1 MLEGSGSFIVQII
14 PLSCTAVYTTRN
26 KCTLYNLFNRSKMR
40 IYNKQREI
48 NNVSLKRAVT
58 MEHFGEAGASDKTT
72 RVE

>member
-1 MLEGSGSFIVQII
+1 
-14 PLSCTAVYTTRN
+14 
-26 KCTLYNLFNRSKMR
+26 MR

-58 MEHFGEAGASDKTT
+58 MERFGEAGASDKTT